1 VTLAG
6 SAPLDVALPVRKSR
20 ILRGRLFDR
29 LTGEGISGVPV
40 RLGELVAITRK
51 DGSFSIEAP
60 ASGCHCLIVDPIVL
74 GLDRVVDNPGDI
86 FVDAGEVLMA
96 LDLAVVRA
104 AHVSGQMTV
113 KVDGGGDAPVQAV
126 VELLSDKHRI
136 RTSTDREG
144 RFVAHRLVPGN
155 WVIRVVSASLPK
167 RHAFS
172 STETQVVLEP
182 GEGER
187 VTFEAVPRE
196 IRYQFIRRE
205 TLAANWIT
213 RRRTPA
219 GYVGSP
225 VAISSDASRARS
237 AR

>member
-1 VTLAG
+1 
-6 SAPLDVALPVRKSR
+6 
-20 ILRGRLFDR
+20 
-29 LTGEGISGVPV
+29 
-40 RLGELVAITRK
+40 
-51 DGSFSIEAP
+51 
-60 ASGCHCLIVDPIVL
+60 
-74 GLDRVVDNPGDI
+74 
-86 FVDAGEVLMA
+86 VLMA